1 MLPLHRPPHGA
12 THPGSPRKSTTRHLR
27 RIAVAALAVLAAA
40 SAACGRDDDRLSTA
54 DTAGL
59 GADLRAAGSIPAAA
73 PMDTVSALE
82 RTGSA
87 AAAAAPVAT
96 RSGTSGTAARRRTP
110 SSARTTT
117 ASSGEVS
124 SGSSAGA
131 EPAPPAT
138 RTVIEKNTKRDAII
152 GAAAGAAIG
161 AATSDNKARGAVI
174 GGVVGGV
181 LGGVIGNNVDV
192 KKKKVP
198 VTP

>member
-1 MLPLHRPPHGA
+1 MQ
-12 THPGSPRKSTTRHLR
+12 PRTRSLR
-27 RIAVAALAVLAAA
+27 RIALVLLAAA
-40 SAACGRDDDRLSTA
+40 SAACGRDDDRISAA

-59 GADLRAAGSIPAAA
+59 GADLTAANSIPAAS

-82 RTGSA
+82 RTGT
-87 AAAAAPVAT
+87 AAAPAAVAAT
-96 RSGTSGTAARRRTP
+96 RSGTSGTTARRRTT
-110 SSARTTT
+110 SSGRTTT
-117 ASSGEVS
+117 SSSGEVS
-124 SGSSAGA
+124 SGSSGSTQ
-131 EPAPPAT
+131 PAQPAT

-161 AATSDNKARGAVI
+161 AATSDNKAKGAVI

-198 VTP
+198 ATTP

>member
-1 MLPLHRPPHGA
+1 MVRPAQPELPMPL
-12 THPGSPRKSTTRHLR
+12 TMSTTRSMRSARHLR
-27 RIAVAALAVLAAA
+27 RAAVVLLAATTM
-40 SAACGRDDDRLSTA
+40 ACGRDDDQLSVA

-59 GADLRAAGSIPAAA
+59 GADLRAANSIPAVA

-82 RTGSA
+82 RTG
-87 AAAAAPVAT
+87 AAAAPVAT
-96 RSGTSGTAARRRTP
+96 RSGTSGTTARRRST
-110 SSARTTT
+110 STARTTT
-117 ASSGEVS
+117 SSSGEVS
-124 SGSSAGA
+124 SGSSTGSQ
-131 EPAPPAT
+131 PAPAT

-161 AATSDNKARGAVI
+161 AATSDNKAKGAVI

>member
-1 MLPLHRPPHGA
+1 MQP
-12 THPGSPRKSTTRHLR
+12 TTRHLR
-27 RIAVAALAVLAAA
+27 RIALVLVAAAT
-40 SAACGRDDDRLSTA
+40 AACGRDDDRLTVA

-59 GADLRAAGSIPAAA
+59 GADLRAANSIPAVA

-82 RTGSA
+82 RTGT

-96 RSGTSGTAARRRTP
+96 RSGTTGTTARRR
-110 SSARTTT
+110 SSSTGRTTT
-117 ASSGEVS
+117 AASGDVS

-131 EPAPPAT
+131 QPAPAT

-198 VTP
+198 VTPP